1 MNRGWLVAWW
11 PRLVAAMVVLV
22 VLAPAAV
29 ASYLHA
35 KHVVSR
41 HDEAMAAWLPITTD
55 GMLLAAL
62 VVIWARRATRDPAGR
77 WVWLAFWL
85 GGVVTVAANLA
96 AVLPTSGLS
105 LAVEAVVVAVWPP
118 VTVAIT
124 LELAMLLAMAIRTAP
139 AHAPVLGPKRP
150 GWWQRKRLVRQW
162 RRQLAAPAP
171 ALALDTPAA
180 TSSEVPAAADA
191 GAEPGGGAA
200 PEADTTHQ
208 TRPTP
213 PDSETEPYRR
223 VVELMGLG
231 HGRPT
236 IYRELK
242 PEFPQ
247 LTEGQVRALMDRRR
261 DVVRASTNGNG
272 SGSQ

>member
-180 TSSEVPAAADA
+180 TSSEVPVRLMPRRNPV
-191 GAEPGGGAA
+191 GALRRRP
-200 PEADTTHQ
+200 
-208 TRPTP
+208 TRPT
-213 PDSETEPYRR
+213 RR
-223 VVELMGLG
+223 GPRHRIPRPNHTAGWSSSWGWVTA
-231 HGRPT
+231 GRPS
-236 IYRELK
+236 IANSSRNS
-242 PEFPQ
+242 P
-247 LTEGQVRALMDRRR
+247 
-261 DVVRASTNGNG
+261 N
-272 SGSQ
+272 